1 MKRKGFT
8 LVELLVVIAVIALL
22 MGLLMPALARVRQ
35 IAHRMI
41 CGSNLS
47 SIGKGCMLYAQDHD
61 EEFPKGG
68 IGTEWD
74 RKGRIMDAYGLFRA
88 AAYGRGGKATVT
100 GALYLLVKYTD
111 TTPKTFNCRGDDGI
125 REFTLDE
132 IPQGILPA
140 HVEDISDGWDFGD
153 NETYQTLEPG
163 KYNSYSYH
171 LPYDDP
177 AGHRGWPITP
187 ISSPES
193 PLAADRNPFLDINA
207 LSYLSDPDLEPA
219 KWISEAGFEYYSD
232 EDKKEQAA
240 AHQREGQNVLFQDGH
255 VTHERWPNCGIRND
269 NIWKSWTN
277 AEHGVRPQL
286 PEDWQVGGPD
296 SPPKQN
302 GDYGPYSEE
311 DAYLVS
317 EVNARKGEKVGGGGS

>member
-61 EEFPKGG
+61 EEFPRAG
-68 IGTEWD
+68 IGTEWHK
-74 RKGRIMDAYGLFRA
+74 KGRINDCFGLFRA
-88 AAYGRGGKATVT
+88 AAYGRGNQVTVT
-100 GALYLLVKYTD
+100 SSLYLLIKYTD
-111 TTPKTFNCRGDDGI
+111 TTPKTFNCRGDQGI
-125 REFTLDE
+125 REFSLDE
-132 IPQGILPA
+132 VTGNLPDYI
-140 HVEDISDGWDFGD
+140 EDISEAWDFGD
-153 NETYQTLEPG
+153 NEQYGTLEPG

-171 LPYDDP
+171 LPYDEDSEQ
-177 AGHRGWPITP
+177 RGWPITP
-187 ISSPES
+187 ISSPEC
-193 PLAADRNPFLDINA
+193 PLLADRNPFLDINA
-207 LSYLSDPDLEPA
+207 LSYLSDMDLKDADWE
-219 KWISEAGFEYYSD
+219 KEGGFEYYVD
-232 EDKKEQAA
+232 ERKKEQAA

-269 NIWKSWTN
+269 NIWKYWTN
-277 AEHGVRPQL
+277 TTHGIRPAEDK
-286 PEDWQVGGPD
+286 EWQVGSPD
-296 SPPKQN
+296 VEPKRN
-302 GDYGPYSEE
+302 GSYGPYSEE

-317 EVNARKGEKVGGGGS
+317 EVNARKSEKFGRGGG